1 MTYNKNIILKNNGMS
16 CTNDPVEI
24 YKKLSIML
32 KKINKFKP
40 NYNLI
45 ESFSSQKIALK
56 VLKTIENAVN
66 NDSKKL

>member
-1 MTYNKNIILKNNGMS
+1 MS

-32 KKINKFKP
+32 KRINKFKP

-56 VLKTIENAVN
+56 LLKTIENTVN
-66 NDSKKL
+66 NDFKKL